1 MQAGMTALNSHGDTP
16 PEQST
21 SFSSEPNSPR
31 ESVFRALAVRRGR
44 DWRNSAV
51 RGIGTSRGLGGNV
64 MGKGLSPGVSV
75 VAEMSIQ
82 TRSE

>member
-1 MQAGMTALNSHGDTP
+1 MQAGMTALNSHRDTP

-21 SFSSEPNSPR
+21 SFSSEPNSPQ

-51 RGIGTSRGLGGNV
+51 GNWNKSWA
-64 MGKGLSPGVSV
+64 GRECPGQGDCHQVLV
-75 VAEMSIQ
+75 
-82 TRSE
+82 

>member
-16 PEQST
+16 EQST
-21 SFSSEPNSPR
+21 SFSSEPNSPQ

-51 RGIGTSRGLGGNV
+51 RGTGTSRGQGGNV
-64 MGKGLSPGVSV
+64 TGKGTV
-75 VAEMSIQ
+75 
-82 TRSE
+82 TRCQCSC